1 MVLMRRS
8 SRSVTGLLLLG
19 LAGCGG
25 ERKDA
30 ETAIIRADRM
40 VTALRDRAAKV
51 LPEETK
57 ALVDSLQAAQA
68 RAAARDYRAARATA
82 VGVAGK
88 AIEIANSLAGKS
100 TEFSSA
106 FMAFSAE
113 LPQSVERIRHRLSQL
128 PAGSRL
134 PPGLDRAKLEAIK
147 ADVPNW
153 SETWKSAVVD
163 FNNGN
168 LGAAIA
174 KATALKQK
182 VTEANTLL
190 GLAAQR

>member
-30 ETAIIRADRM
+30 ETAIVRADRM
-40 VTALRDRAAKV
+40 VTALRDRAAKG

-82 VGVAGK
+82 VGGAGQGTDS
-88 AIEIANSLAGKS
+88 ANS
-100 TEFSSA
+100 
-106 FMAFSAE
+106 
-113 LPQSVERIRHRLSQL
+113 
-128 PAGSRL
+128 PAGRRHQCS
-134 PPGLDRAKLEAIK
+134 
-147 ADVPNW
+147 
-153 SETWKSAVVD
+153 
-163 FNNGN
+163 
-168 LGAAIA
+168 
-174 KATALKQK
+174 
-182 VTEANTLL
+182 
-190 GLAAQR
+190 